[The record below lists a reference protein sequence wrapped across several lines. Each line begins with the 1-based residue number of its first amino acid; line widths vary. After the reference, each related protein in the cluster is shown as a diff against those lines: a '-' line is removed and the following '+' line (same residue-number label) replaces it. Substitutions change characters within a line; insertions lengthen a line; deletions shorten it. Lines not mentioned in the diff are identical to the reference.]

1 MSYIRQCECC
11 GGQFFSGSKY
21 AKYCSKA
28 CRMQVARDRMYLD
41 AYPVIDLKNWKY
53 QVRRYIKAIARNM
66 NMGPTPTV
74 AKLLSNSRWDILTT
88 LITRPYPF
96 WEKLTYEQMDYVAQN
111 WIDPLEQLIELPAG
125 ARTDEGEAMATISRC
140 LDICRRKEKDD

>member
-11 GGQFFSGSKY
+11 GKQFFSGSKY
-21 AKYCSKA
+21 AKYCSRA
-28 CRMQVARDRMYLD
+28 CGMQVTRDRMYLD

-53 QVRRYIKAIARNM
+53 QVRRYIKIIARSKV
-66 NMGPTPTV
+66 PT
-74 AKLLSNSRWDILTT
+74 AAELLSNSRWDILIT

-111 WIDPLEQLIELPAG
+111 WIDPLEQLLELPAG
-125 ARTDEGEAMATISRC
+125 ARTDEGETMKVISRC
-140 LDICRRKEKDD
+140 LDMCRRKEKNE